1 MSLPPTPMAR
11 EDQPSAA
18 ACAPVPSAAGYEI
31 RTLRTQAECEEAA
44 ALVQNRQ
51 RWLTMRRLPVPAR
64 ADVPARFRDPQAR
77 PVGMYDDGNLLA
89 CMFLQLDPDLGW
101 GTGRCLF
108 LHCLHTLPGQNDNIT
123 RLITLWASGYAAQLG
138 LPVVRA
144 ETLARHALDAEPT
157 ATLLRR
163 LTDMGWVTR
172 GCGTGREG
180 ERVARLELA
189 AEPRPGLSA
198 FIACRVHDPEAGPGG
213 PAPRT
218 ACGAPQPHSQGRT
231 S

>member
-1 MSLPPTPMAR
+1 M
-11 EDQPSAA
+11 
-18 ACAPVPSAAGYEI
+18 
-31 RTLRTQAECEEAA
+31 
-44 ALVQNRQ
+44 
-51 RWLTMRRLPVPAR
+51 PAR

-77 PVGMYDDGNLLA
+77 PVGMYEDGNLLA

-108 LHCLHTLPGQNDNIT
+108 LDCLHTLPGQTDNIT
-123 RLITLWASGYAAQLG
+123 RLITLWVSGYAAQLG
-138 LPVVRA
+138 LPLVRA
-144 ETLARHALDAEPT
+144 ETVARHALDAEPT

-172 GCGTGREG
+172 GSGTGREG
-180 ERVARLELA
+180 DRVARLELA

-198 FIACRVHDPEAGPGG
+198 FIACRVHEPEAGPGG

-218 ACGAPQPHSQGRT
+218 ASGAPQPRSQGRT